1 MSKRR
6 TPNPHSDVL
15 QQRMDRLLDQWR
27 PESLLREAQLEIPM
41 LTDAVKD
48 AVGNFSDQ
56 PPVPMGM
63 TREMLQGHLAVAAET
78 VMQEL
83 YRELAGDLHEHLYDR
98 LRETVD
104 TAVDQA
110 LQHAMSGLR
119 RQILLRVAEAMTD
132 SIESIG
138 RGTASR
144 PD

>member
-1 MSKRR
+1 MAKRR
-6 TPNPHSDVL
+6 PANPHSDAL
-15 QQRMDRLLDQWR
+15 QKQMDTLLEQWR
-27 PESLLREAQLEIPM
+27 PENLAVDAQMEIPM

-48 AVGNFSDQ
+48 APGNAADQ

-63 TREMLQGHLAVAAET
+63 TREVLQGHLAVAAET

-83 YRELAGDLHEHLYDR
+83 YRELAGDLHEHVYER

-110 LQHAMSGLR
+110 LQHAMNSLR
-119 RQILLRVAEAMTD
+119 RQILLRVTEAMTD

-138 RGTASR
+138 RGSTAHS
-144 PD
+144 D